1 MRLLHAHA
9 LAAALGALCS
19 LPVGDEAAIRLP
31 SGPVKPVPPAP
42 APDAVQ
48 KLTADLLYVVE
59 ADIPVVMLTSPR
71 GVVSVSE
78 DAGPVR
84 IRGRFVDDPAKT
96 HTRTFKG
103 KQVFVVEAAAT
114 GRVELLVVPLGAKSA
129 DDVVRRTL
137 DVDAG
142 HAPQPPPVPPDP
154 KPDDKGDAPIPA
166 AGLRV
171 LMVFESADAAALTA
185 KQQAAIYGKA
195 TRDLLNSKCV
205 VGPDGKTR
213 EWRIFDKDVDA
224 AADSKLWGDA
234 MKRPRKSLPWLVV
247 SNGTAGFE
255 GPLES
260 AEQVAELVKKF
271 GG

>member
-9 LAAALGALCS
+9 LAAVLGALCS

-31 SGPVKPVPPAP
+31 SGPAKPVPPAP

-48 KLTADLLYVVE
+48 KLAGDQLYVIDSDLPAIVL
-59 ADIPVVMLTSPR
+59 ASPA
-71 GVVSVSE
+71 GLVSVTE
-78 DAGPVR
+78 DAGPVK
-84 IRGRFVDDPAKT
+84 IRGRFVDGSGKPE
-96 HTRTFKG
+96 TRTYKG
-103 KQVFVVEAAAT
+103 KAVFVVEATAS
-114 GRVELLVVPLGAKSA
+114 GRVELLVVPAGAKSA
-129 DDVVRRTL
+129 TDVVRRTL

-142 HAPQPPPVPPDP
+142 HAPQPPPPDP

-171 LMVFESADAAALTA
+171 LVVFESADAAALTA

-195 TRDLLNSKCV
+195 TRDILNSKCV

-234 MKRPRKSLPWLVV
+234 MKRPRRSLPWLVV
-247 SNGTAGFE
+247 SNGAAGFE